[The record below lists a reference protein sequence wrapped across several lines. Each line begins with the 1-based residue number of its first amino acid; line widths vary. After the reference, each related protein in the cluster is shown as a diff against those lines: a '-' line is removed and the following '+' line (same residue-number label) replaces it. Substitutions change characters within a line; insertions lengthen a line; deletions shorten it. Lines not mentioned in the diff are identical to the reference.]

1 MKNPGGGGGITLNI
15 MRDVKRNI
23 MSMGNK
29 KQKQDASRNEYSK
42 NKKELLEIKTRIAKV
57 FKSYSIDE
65 KVLHLISLQGNA
77 N

>member
-15 MRDVKRNI
+15 MRDVRKNI